1 MTATLSAV
9 VTVLGALAATV
20 ALVATGS
27 WPTALRVLLDM
38 LVAAGLLRLTGNQG
52 WPDLAAVAAV
62 VVLRL
67 VLRTALVQ
75 DYRRWRSPG
84 AGRPAEHAGRPP
96 GP

>member
-1 MTATLSAV
+1 MTATLSAG

-38 LVAAGLLRLTGNQG
+38 LVAAGLLRLTGNES
-52 WPDLAAVAAV
+52 WPDLAAVAAI

-67 VLRTALVQ
+67 VLRSALLQ
-75 DYRRWRSPG
+75 DYRRWRSTD
-84 AGRPAEHAGRPP
+84 AGRPAEQLGRAS
-96 GP
+96 GS